1 VDPTISVKVAEGINE
16 YLDRHGYKSVQEIVG
31 IVE

>member
-1 VDPTISVKVAEGINE
+1 VAEGINE